1 MRALFAFLALLGVAG
16 IALGI
21 LTIVRGMSGPTGR
34 PFSFE
39 NYGGPGP
46 IIAGLI
52 WRRACTFARSGSPGI
67 ELFSAVSPH
76 DSESIMRP
84 LTLVGILL
92 LALGAFILF
101 RGMTYKSKDEV
112 LKVGDLKASVEEK
125 HAVPTWAGGLAIVAG
140 VVLIAGGMKKRA

>member
-1 MRALFAFLALLGVAG
+1 
-16 IALGI
+16 
-21 LTIVRGMSGPTGR
+21 
-34 PFSFE
+34 
-39 NYGGPGP
+39 
-46 IIAGLI
+46 
-52 WRRACTFARSGSPGI
+52 
-67 ELFSAVSPH
+67 
-76 DSESIMRP
+76 MRP

-101 RGMTYKSKDEV
+101 RGMTYKSRDQV